1 MSARAGLRCKFQYLY
16 MGKYERGHGASLPA
30 PTFQVRTVS
39 DVRGH
44 NNRRTMKRKFFCL
57 LLAMSCSVCGF
68 AQQTDPLL
76 TGAVTTQTEML
87 KKLFKKREKTQ
98 EAIIATEAGVTL
110 AMERMHHLEDKM
122 LGYLQNAQGAMQN
135 IYQIKRAAELVGME
149 IPQNM
154 ALLRKSLPGNLK
166 GTAIAVMV
174 SEELVDA
181 SAQMLSLYPFMKQ
194 LVTSGSYN
202 VTNADGKTEK
212 HKVNL
217 LNSAERYYVANEIVT
232 RLESINTDLW
242 LLAWQIRTLS
252 WNDLWFGLDPD
263 GWATVM
269 SGKAVVDGLIMDWKY
284 L

>member
-1 MSARAGLRCKFQYLY
+1 
-16 MGKYERGHGASLPA
+16 
-30 PTFQVRTVS
+30 
-39 DVRGH
+39 
-44 NNRRTMKRKFFCL
+44 
-57 LLAMSCSVCGF
+57 MSCSVCGF
-68 AQQTDPLL
+68 AQQTDPAL
-76 TGAVTTQTEML
+76 TGAVATQTEIL

-98 EAIIATEAGVTL
+98 QAIIASEATVTL

-135 IYQIKRAAELVGME
+135 IYQIKRAAELVAME
-149 IPQNM
+149 IPKNM
-154 ALLRKSLPGNLK
+154 ALLRKSVPGNLK

-181 SAQMLSLYPFMKQ
+181 TTQMLSLYPFMKQ

-202 VTNADGKTEK
+202 VTNSDGKTEK
-212 HKVNL
+212 HKDNL

>member
-1 MSARAGLRCKFQYLY
+1 MSG
-16 MGKYERGHGASLPA
+16 
-30 PTFQVRTVS
+30 
-39 DVRGH
+39 
-44 NNRRTMKRKFFCL
+44 
-57 LLAMSCSVCGF
+57 SVCGF
-68 AQQTDPLL
+68 AQQTDPAL
-76 TGAVTTQTEML
+76 TGAVAAQTKIL
-87 KKLFKKREKTQ
+87 KDLFKKREKTQ
-98 EAIIATEAGVTL
+98 KAIIASEASVFV
-110 AMERMHHLEDKM
+110 AMERMHSLENKM

-149 IPQNM
+149 VPKNI
-154 ALLRKSLPGNLK
+154 ALLRKSIPGNLK
-166 GTAIAVMV
+166 GTAIAVLV
-174 SEELVDA
+174 SDELMDA
-181 SAQMLSLYPFMKQ
+181 TTQMLSLYPFMKQ

-242 LLAWQIRTLS
+242 LLAWQIRTYS
-252 WNDLWFGLDPD
+252 WNDLWFGLDSD

-269 SGKAVVDGLIMDWKY
+269 SGKAIVDGLILDWKY